1 MGRPALILA
10 ALAAD
15 AAPGKNFRG
24 LRKLDLSDNL
34 DAVMLQTGEGE
45 DFTFKIPANPQG
57 EGELAVERT
66 VLRALTASASQL
78 PFAIASELGV
88 TKDSTGSLGVLFTSV
103 NGSEPDLTKLPPG
116 AFSKTLADALAAIHS
131 LDINVVKEA
140 GLPEYDSSSQL
151 HQRVAEL
158 DRIAALGRV
167 PAALLSR
174 WEAALEDVG
183 MFRYHPT
190 VIHGGLSKE
199 HLKLDGQR
207 LVGMTGFENLRISDP
222 AEDLSWIVGAGLPST
237 VEDALLHYRAAKPS
251 ADENLIQRATLYS
264 ELELGSWLAHCIEQG
279 DEEAIAQAEDL
290 ISELRDQ
297 LEAGSLKTLRAA
309 SFVGL
314 VAGATILPEITNSMP
329 VIAEAESFES
339 VSLEAES
346 VDEQFLEDEVFAE
359 RSDEEPATE
368 TLDVS
373 SIFDSAEKKSEPNS
387 DELF

>member
-34 DAVMLQTGEGE
+34 DAVLLQTAEGEG
-45 DFTFKIPANPQG
+45 FTFKIPANPQG
-57 EGELAVERT
+57 ESELAVERT
-66 VLRALTASASQL
+66 VLRALAANSDQL
-78 PFAIASELGV
+78 PFSIASELGT
-88 TKDSTGSLGVLFTSV
+88 TKDSLGNLGVVFTSV
-103 NGSEPDLTKLPPG
+103 EGNEPDLAKLPPG
-116 AFSKTLADALAAIHS
+116 AFSKTLADSLAAIHS
-131 LDINVVKEA
+131 LDTHGVKEA
-140 GLPEYDSSSQL
+140 GLPDYDSNSQL

-167 PAALLSR
+167 PAALLTR

-190 VIHGGLSKE
+190 VVHGGISKD
-199 HLKLDGQR
+199 HLKMDGQR
-207 LVGMTGFENLRISDP
+207 IVGMTGFENLRISDP

-237 VEDALLHYRAAKPS
+237 VEDALLHYRAARPS
-251 ADENLIQRATLYS
+251 SDENLIQRATLYS
-264 ELELGSWLAHCIEQG
+264 ELELGSWLAHCVELG

-297 LEAGSLKTLRAA
+297 LDAGSLRSLRAA

-329 VIAEAESFES
+329 VIAPETDAPQDFQESTPQVSVLEDQIFDATPAEDAPTESLDVADIFES
-339 VSLEAES
+339 AE
-346 VDEQFLEDEVFAE
+346 Q
-359 RSDEEPATE
+359 
-368 TLDVS
+368 
-373 SIFDSAEKKSEPNS
+373 KSEPNP